1 MKFEKVPGVEK
12 LFASLNAQSLRDRI
26 LLFLLVISLSVF
38 LVERFWV
45 SPAQVAHKALQQRF
59 ARQSANLQRMSD
71 QFKSTATPAVDIQK
85 IQRDEIAAI
94 KVSLDTVNRTISGA
108 GAEAPMPLAK
118 VLVHLL
124 QQHKGL
130 TLLRTS
136 SAILQ
141 KAIGND
147 IQTAAELPAG
157 LTQQGVELTLS
168 GPYSELTRY
177 VQTLENELPH
187 VRWGS
192 MKLISENSPTELTL
206 QLFVVGEI

>member
-45 SPAQVAHKALQQRF
+45 SPAQVAHKVLQQRF
-59 ARQSANLQRMSD
+59 AKQSTDLQRMSD
-71 QFKSTATPAVDIQK
+71 KFKSSATPVDIQK

-108 GAEAPMPLAK
+108 GAEAPMSLAK

-147 IQTAAELPAG
+147 I
-157 LTQQGVELTLS
+157 
-168 GPYSELTRY
+168 
-177 VQTLENELPH
+177 
-187 VRWGS
+187 
-192 MKLISENSPTELTL
+192 LIT
-206 QLFVVGEI
+206 

>member
-38 LVERFWV
+38 FVERFWV
-45 SPAQVAHKALQQRF
+45 SPAQVAHKELQQRF
-59 ARQSANLQRMSD
+59 AMQSANLQRMSD
-71 QFKSTATPAVDIQK
+71 KFKSSASPVDIQK

-108 GAEAPMPLAK
+108 GAEAPMSLAE

>member
-1 MKFEKVPGVEK
+1 MKLEQVPGVGM
-12 LFASLNAQSLRDRI
+12 LFASLNAMSLRDRI

-45 SPAQVAHKALQQRF
+45 SPAQVAHKVLQQRF
-59 ARQSANLQRMSD
+59 AKQSANLQRMSD
-71 QFKSTATPAVDIQK
+71 KFKPSATPVDIQK

-147 IQTAAELPAG
+147 IQTAAELSAG

-192 MKLISENSPTELTL
+192 MKLISENSPAELTL

>member
-1 MKFEKVPGVEK
+1 MKFKQVPAVGM
-12 LFASLNAQSLRDRI
+12 LFASLNALSIRDRV

-38 LVERFWV
+38 LVDRFWV
-45 SPAQVAHKALQQRF
+45 SPAQVAHKLLQQRF
-59 ARQSANLQRMSD
+59 AQQSADLQRMSD
-71 QFKSTATPAVDIQK
+71 KFKVSATPVDIQK

-94 KVSLDTVNRTISGA
+94 KVSLDTVNRTISGV
-108 GAEAPMPLAK
+108 GAEAPMPLAE

-124 QQHKGL
+124 HQHKGL

-136 SAILQ
+136 SVTPQ
-141 KAIGND
+141 KATSND

-177 VQTLENELPH
+177 VQTLESELPH

>member
-38 LVERFWV
+38 FVERFWV
-45 SPAQVAHKALQQRF
+45 SPAQVAHKVLQQRF
-59 ARQSANLQRMSD
+59 AKQSANLQRMSD
-71 QFKSTATPAVDIQK
+71 KFKSSSTPVDIQK

-147 IQTAAELPAG
+147 IQTAAELSAG
-157 LTQQGVELTLS
+157 LTLQGVELTLS

>member
-1 MKFEKVPGVEK
+1 MRFEKVPGVEK

-38 LVERFWV
+38 FVERFWV
-45 SPAQVAHKALQQRF
+45 SPAQVAHKELQQRF
-59 ARQSANLQRMSD
+59 AMQSANLQRMSD
-71 QFKSTATPAVDIQK
+71 KFKSRATPVDIQK

-108 GAEAPMPLAK
+108 GAEAPMSLAE

>member
-1 MKFEKVPGVEK
+1 MKLEQVPGVGM
-12 LFASLNAQSLRDRI
+12 LFASLNAMSLRDRI

-45 SPAQVAHKALQQRF
+45 SPAQVAHKVLQQRF
-59 ARQSANLQRMSD
+59 AKQSANLQRMSD
-71 QFKSTATPAVDIQK
+71 KFKPSATPVDIQK

-94 KVSLDTVNRTISGA
+94 KVSLDKVNRTISGA

-136 SAILQ
+136 SATPQ

-147 IQTAAELPAG
+147 IQTAAELSAG

-192 MKLISENSPTELTL
+192 MKLISENSPAELTL

>member
-1 MKFEKVPGVEK
+1 
-12 LFASLNAQSLRDRI
+12 
-26 LLFLLVISLSVF
+26 
-38 LVERFWV
+38 
-45 SPAQVAHKALQQRF
+45 
-59 ARQSANLQRMSD
+59 
-71 QFKSTATPAVDIQK
+71 
-85 IQRDEIAAI
+85 
-94 KVSLDTVNRTISGA
+94 
-108 GAEAPMPLAK
+108 MPLAK

-136 SAILQ
+136 STILQ
-141 KAIGND
+141 KARGND